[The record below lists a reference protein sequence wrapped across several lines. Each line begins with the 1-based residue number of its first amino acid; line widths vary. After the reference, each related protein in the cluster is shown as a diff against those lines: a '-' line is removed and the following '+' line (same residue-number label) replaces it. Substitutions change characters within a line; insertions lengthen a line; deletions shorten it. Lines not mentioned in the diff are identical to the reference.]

1 MSAQSFSSRRH
12 GRSGFTLVELLVVI
26 AIIGI
31 LIALL
36 LPAVQMAREA
46 ARRMTC
52 SNNLKQVML
61 AALNYEDAHKELPPG
76 NVHEYNHGIFQST
89 NKYVPLVETWFWVE
103 DPQWYNHGTYIGTI
117 AYILPFMELQDVS
130 NKIMVE
136 MNVRKYVNGPEDYA
150 GGTLMR
156 PYCGAFWQA
165 LANPRPDTTWFIA
178 GSKIDSLVCPTAD
191 AYQQPRRNFFI
202 SFWAPVCGPQF
213 RSMGGL
219 LFHHDHDLL
228 GRTNYVS
235 CAGGLGPCRGYS
247 GFWSRFTGIFANR
260 TRTRMSDIKDGK
272 SNTMAFGETIGHRP
286 QWTGPRKQLEWGPPA
301 WITAGSLPTAWRIRQ
316 SYRAGSRVYNRF
328 QNWYQYSSDHP
339 DLVMFAYADGSVK
352 QVNASVDRFSFWMG
366 SGMRDGNAFGSRKP
380 DWDALGF

>member
-1 MSAQSFSSRRH
+1 MLVQPSLSRR
-12 GRSGFTLVELLVVI
+12 GSRKGFTLVELLVVI

-46 ARRMTC
+46 ARRLQCT
-52 SNNLKQVML
+52 NRLKQVML
-61 AALNYEDAHKELPPG
+61 ATLNYEDANKVLPPG
-76 NVHEYNHGIFQST
+76 NVHEYSHQLFNTQG
-89 NKYVPLVETWFWVE
+89 KYLPLYENLFWIE

-117 AYILPFMELQDVS
+117 AYILPYLELQDVA

-136 MNVRKYVNGPEDYA
+136 MNVRKFVNGPEDYA
-150 GGTLMR
+150 NGTLMK

-165 LANPRPDTTWFIA
+165 LANPRPDTTWHIA
-178 GSKIDSLVCPTAD
+178 GAKIDSLVCPTTD

-202 SFWAPVCGPQF
+202 SFWAPVCGPGY
-213 RSMGGL
+213 RGMGGL

-235 CAGGLGPCRGYS
+235 CAGALGRCRGYS
-247 GFWSRFTGIFANR
+247 GYWSRFQGIFANR
-260 TRTRMSDIKDGK
+260 TRTRVGDVQDGM
-272 SNTMAFGETIGHRP
+272 SNTLAFGETIGHRP
-286 QWTGPRKQLEWGPPA
+286 QWVQARKQLEWGPPA
-301 WITAGSLPTAWRIRQ
+301 WITAGSLPTAWNIRYSFRI
-316 SYRAGSRVYNRF
+316 GSRIYQRE

-352 QVNASVDRFSFWMG
+352 AVNASVDRLSFRLA
-366 SGMRDGNAFGSRKP
+366 SGMRDGNEYGYRKP
-380 DWDALGF
+380 NWDALGF